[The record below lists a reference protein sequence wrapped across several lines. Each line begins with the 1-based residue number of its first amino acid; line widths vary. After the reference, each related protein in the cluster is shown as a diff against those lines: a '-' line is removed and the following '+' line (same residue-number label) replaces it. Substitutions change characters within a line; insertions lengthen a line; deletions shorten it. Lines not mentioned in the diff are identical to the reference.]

1 MDADQFK
8 QLVMPHYRRMYML
21 ALRFTADS
29 DDAQDAVQD
38 AVTRLWQNR
47 QGLESADNPVAYI
60 LAVVKN
66 AALDTIKRRHP
77 VVGIEEAGSLAH
89 ESDPSEALER
99 RERVKNVMAIINDLP
114 ETQQQVIMMHDVYG
128 YEYEEIERATG
139 CNYGNIRVLLSRA
152 RKTIKNHFI
161 DTTI

>member
-47 QGLESADNPVAYI
+47 PGLESADNPVAYI
-60 LAVVKN
+60 LTVVKN
-66 AALDTIKRRHP
+66 AALDTIKRRRP
-77 VVGIEEAGSLAH
+77 AVGIEEACSLTQ
-89 ESDPSEALER
+89 ESDPAEALER

-128 YEYEEIERATG
+128 YEYDEIERATG

-152 RKTIKNHFI
+152 RKTIKNHFTDI
-161 DTTI
+161 TI

>member
-77 VVGIEEAGSLAH
+77 AVGIEDAGSMAH